1 MVKEF
6 PQGRPPQQGELHQA
20 IAASGD
26 LHGANH
32 PNIERVEGSLVAKDR
47 PDEFRPKEKLETG
60 SLVQKFEQPPQQNEL
75 RRAIARS
82 GRAMPRM
89 MGEVDKVPGNVLD
102 ENVQV
107 GR

>member
-6 PQGRPPQQGELHQA
+6 PQGRPPIRGELP
-20 IAASGD
+20 
-26 LHGANH
+26 
-32 PNIERVEGSLVAKDR
+32 PNTEQVEGSLVAKDR